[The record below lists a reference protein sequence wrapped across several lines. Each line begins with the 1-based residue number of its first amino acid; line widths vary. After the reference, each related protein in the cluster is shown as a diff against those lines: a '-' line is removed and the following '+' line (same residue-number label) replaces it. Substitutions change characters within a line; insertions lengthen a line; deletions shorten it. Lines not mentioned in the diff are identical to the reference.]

1 MKKRTFAIIVLGLC
15 ALAFLLAGIA
25 PCFAGD
31 LTTETLKR
39 CGVIDYS
46 KGFGIEQ
53 NKFVLTARNSGR
65 KFYFCDKTPLTSA
78 TLIVCA
84 KTGDSFARA
93 ADPYYGLSCDQKI
106 AAACADELTSAGY
119 TPALREGIQSNA
131 LNALYT
137 SGTLGLTSASQM
149 AIEEGNALRALQEAV
164 KAKVY
169 TQYPNE

>member
-1 MKKRTFAIIVLGLC
+1 MKKRTFAILVLGLC
-15 ALAFLLAGIA
+15 AICFFLAGIT

-31 LTTETLKR
+31 LTTETLDKCKLIKLVGYR
-39 CGVIDYS
+39 GANKNIPTYICNG
-46 KGFGIEQ
+46 KLRGFPTGTS
-53 NKFVLTARNSGR
+53 V
-65 KFYFCDKTPLTSA
+65 TSA
-78 TLIVCA
+78 TQIVCSEQ
-84 KTGDSFARA
+84 GIDFSRA
-93 ADPYYGLSCDQKI
+93 TDPYYGLSYDQKI

-164 KAKVY
+164 KANVY
-169 TQYPNE
+169 TKYPNE